1 MVVVLPAAPQHNTSR
16 KQQSQA
22 YQPIAAAHTAAY
34 LQGNKTGTHLCK
46 LSK

>member
-1 MVVVLPAAPQHNTSR
+1 MVVVLPAAPQHNTR

-34 LQGNKTGTHLCK
+34 LQGNETGTHLCK